1 MKTCKRQN
9 EVIMLFI
16 FLKTRTTNI
25 VMVKM
30 TWPDFQYSQRIL
42 SDVTMTIIIKLLF
55 FLVLSNKFIKIKYIN
70 KLISRSSRHI

>member
-70 KLISRSSRHI
+70 KLIL

>member
-16 FLKTRTTNI
+16 LRKTRTTNI

-55 FLVLSNKFIKIKYIN
+55 FLVSSNKLIKIKYIN
-70 KLISRSSRHI
+70 KLIS